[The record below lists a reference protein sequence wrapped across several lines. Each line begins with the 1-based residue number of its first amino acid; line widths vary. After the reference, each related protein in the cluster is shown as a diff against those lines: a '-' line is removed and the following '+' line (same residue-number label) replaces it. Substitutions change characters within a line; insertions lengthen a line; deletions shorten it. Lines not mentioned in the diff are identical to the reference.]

1 MEIVTELQSRI
12 GWLLGLNVDTLNAGH
27 MLARAV
33 VVYIAT
39 IIMVRVGEKRFLG
52 KSTAFDVILGIILGS
67 VVSRAIN
74 SSTEFFPTLA
84 AGFFLVA
91 LHWTFA
97 VIAFR
102 SDRLG
107 TLVKGS
113 TRKLVKDGQILWG
126 EMRSSHISKD
136 DLLGALRLNGSTE
149 DASRVESAWLER
161 NGDISVLKQK
171 RDPKVIEVKVEP
183 GVQTIRIEVQ

>member
-1 MEIVTELQSRI
+1 MEVINNLLSGISWV
-12 GWLLGLNVDTLNAGH
+12 LGLHADSLNAGH
-27 MLARAV
+27 MLARAA
-33 VVYIAT
+33 VVYVAT
-39 IIMVRVGEKRFLG
+39 IFMVRLGEKRFLG

-74 SSTEFFPTLA
+74 SSSEFFPTLA
-84 AGFFLVA
+84 AGFFLVG

-113 TRKLVKDGQILWG
+113 TRKLVEDGQIRWG
-126 EMRSSHISKD
+126 EMRKSHISKD
-136 DLLGALRLNGSTE
+136 DLLGALRLNGSTTGT
-149 DASRVESAWLER
+149 SGVESAWLER
-161 NGDISVLKQK
+161 NGDISVLKQN
-171 RDPKVIEVKVEP
+171 RDPKILEVKVES

>member
-1 MEIVTELQSRI
+1 MEVVDQFRNGVTWI
-12 GWLLGLNVDTLNAGH
+12 LGLDVDTLNAGH

-33 VVYIAT
+33 LVYVAT
-39 IIMVRVGEKRFLG
+39 IFMVRVGEKRFLG

-74 SSTEFFPTLA
+74 SSAAFFPTLA
-84 AGFFLVA
+84 AGFFLVV

-113 TRKLVKDGQILWG
+113 TRNLVDNGRIVWD
-126 EMRSSHISKD
+126 EMQNSHISRD
-136 DLLGALRLNGSTE
+136 DLLGALRLNGST
-149 DASRVESAWLER
+149 DDTSTVKSAWLER
-161 NGDISVLKQK
+161 NGDISVLKQN
-171 RDPKVIEVKVEP
+171 RDPKVVEVKVES
-183 GVQTIRIEVQ
+183 GVQIIRIEVQ

>member
-1 MEIVTELQSRI
+1 
-12 GWLLGLNVDTLNAGH
+12 

-33 VVYIAT
+33 VVYVAT
-39 IIMVRVGEKRFLG
+39 IFLVRLGEKRFLG

-74 SSTEFFPTLA
+74 SRTEFFPTLA

-102 SDRLG
+102 SDRLR
-107 TLVKGS
+107 TLVKGR
-113 TRKLVKDGQILWG
+113 TRKLVDDGHIRWD
-126 EMRSSHISKD
+126 EMRKSHISAD
-136 DLLGALRLNGSTE
+136 DLLGALRLNGSTITRRE
-149 DASRVESAWLER
+149 LSQHGWNRMETLASSRRKGSRWSWR
-161 NGDISVLKQK
+161 
-171 RDPKVIEVKVEP
+171 
-183 GVQTIRIEVQ
+183 

>member
-1 MEIVTELQSRI
+1 MIKFAVAISWT
-12 GWLLGLNVDTLNAGH
+12 LGLNAETLNAGH

-33 VVYIAT
+33 IVYVAT
-39 IIMVRVGEKRFLG
+39 IFMVRVGEKRFLG

-74 SSTEFFPTLA
+74 SSTQFFPTLA

-113 TRKLVKDGQILWG
+113 TRKLVENGQIRWD
-126 EMRSSHISKD
+126 EMRKSHISKD
-136 DLLGALRLNGSTE
+136 DLLGALRLNGSTN
-149 DASRVESAWLER
+149 DTSVIQAALLER
-161 NGDISVLKQK
+161 NGDISVQKQK
-171 RDPKVIEVKVEP
+171 RSPKVIEVKVES
-183 GVQTIRIEVQ
+183 GVQTIRIEVE

>member
-1 MEIVTELQSRI
+1 MDTFEELQRVVGPI
-12 GWLLGLNVDTLNAGH
+12 LGLNAESLGVGH
-27 MLARAV
+27 MLARSV
-33 VVYIAT
+33 VVYVAAIV
-39 IIMVRVGEKRFLG
+39 MVRIGEKRFLG

-74 SSTEFFPTLA
+74 SSPQFFPTLA

-91 LHWTFA
+91 LHWSFA
-97 VIAFR
+97 ALAFR

-113 TRKLVKDGQILWG
+113 TRTLVVDGEIRWD
-126 EMRSSHISKD
+126 EMRGSHISKN
-136 DLLGALRLNGSTE
+136 DLEGALRLNGSTE
-149 DASRVESAWLER
+149 EISGVEKAYLER
-161 NGDISVLKQK
+161 NGDISVIKQK
-171 RDPKVIEVKVEP
+171 RNPRIIEVSVQA

>member
-74 SSTEFFPTLA
+74 SSTEFFPTRA